1 MKIPTYLDNLT
12 EAMTWLGKQAD
23 TIFLGQGVLYPGN
36 AVYGT
41 VASVPESK
49 KLELPVAEEMQMGL
63 SIGLALQGYVPI
75 SIFPR
80 FDFLILAMNQ
90 LVNHLDKIKEMS
102 HGEFNPKVIIR
113 TAIGATTPLYPG
125 PQHCSDYTEGL
136 DAMLKNVSVVKMTKV
151 ADILPSYLGAYASR
165 RSRILI
171 EVADL
176 YGEV

>member
-1 MKIPTYLDNLT
+1 MKIPTYLEQLT
-12 EAMTWLGKQAD
+12 EAMTWLGEQPD
-23 TIFLGQGVLYPGN
+23 TLFLGQQVLYPGN
-36 AVYGT
+36 AIYTTLAG
-41 VASVPESK
+41 VPDAK
-49 KLELPVAEEMQMGL
+49 KVELPVAEDMQLGMT
-63 SIGLALQGYVPI
+63 IGLALDGYVPV

-80 FDFLILAMNQ
+80 MDFLMLAMNQ
-90 LVNHLDKIKEMS
+90 LANHLDKIRQMS

-136 DAMLKNVSVVKMTKV
+136 DAMLSNVSVVKMTDA
-151 ADILPSYLGAYASR
+151 ADILPSYLGAYASQT
-165 RSRILI
+165 SRILV